1 MLIRYLVRYLLS
13 KRFNLSHGTL
23 SQSEQNL
30 AFSPRKV
37 TQFFIMQS
45 LQETGLPASGPLQPG
60 HLLRSLR
67 KA

>member
-13 KRFNLSHGTL
+13 RRFNLSHGTL
-23 SQSEQNL
+23 SHSKQYL
-30 AFSPRKV
+30 ALLPRNV
-37 TQFFIMQS
+37 MQFLIMQS